1 MGERKYRIMLL
12 CLGTLLCQLFFI
24 SCVLQKRIKIS
35 NCTIENKKILIH
47 LDCKQFSQKINEAII
62 ENEYDYLVF
71 EKEDIFNQISK
82 NQITVELNCANKTL
96 KTNQEY
102 ELHLLF
108 SGGYVTAKFFI
119 GNPIEKIPECF
130 PCNPEKIRII
140 ILDESFSI
148 GI

>member
-1 MGERKYRIMLL
+1 M
-12 CLGTLLCQLFFI
+12 
-24 SCVLQKRIKIS
+24 
-35 NCTIENKKILIH
+35 
-47 LDCKQFSQKINEAII
+47 DCKQFSQKINEAII

-102 ELHLLF
+102 ELHLRF